1 MEIDL
6 VRLHFSPQS
15 LQLLNI
21 AVAIIMF
28 GVALDMH
35 PKDFKTVFDAPR
47 APMIGLCCQFL
58 LLPAMACALTFFLQP
73 QPSIALG
80 IMLVAA
86 CPGGNFSNFLTHFSG
101 GNTAL
106 SIAMSSVS
114 TATSIVMTPLNI
126 AFWGSLNPYTAPLLQ
141 SIAISPWE
149 ILETVALILLL
160 PLALGM
166 LINLRL
172 TWLADKL
179 QKPFQIFSL
188 LFLVAFIG
196 MALKSNLDYFVQY
209 IGIAFWIVLLTNGL
223 ALGMGYGVARILKL
237 QTTDARAVAFE
248 TGIQNSGF
256 GLILIFNFFNGLGGM
271 ALIAAWWGIWH
282 LISGLTLAIYWRRKP
297 VQRAPETA
305 SEPHI

>member
-6 VRLHFSPQS
+6 VRLNFSSQS
-15 LQLLNI
+15 LQMLNI

-35 PKDFKTVFDAPR
+35 PRDFKSVLDAPR
-47 APMIGLCCQFL
+47 ASLIGLCCQFL
-58 LLPAMACALTFFLQP
+58 LLPAMACALTFVLQP

-80 IMLVAA
+80 IILVAA
-86 CPGGNFSNFLTHFSG
+86 CPGGNFSNFLTHFSD

-114 TATSIVMTPLNI
+114 TAASIVMTPLNI
-126 AFWGSLNPYTAPLLQ
+126 AFWGTLNPYTAPLLK

-149 ILETVALILLL
+149 ILQTVALILLL

-166 LINLRL
+166 LLNVRL
-172 TWLADKL
+172 NWLANKL

-188 LFLVAFIG
+188 LFLVVFIG
-196 MALKSNLDYFVQY
+196 MALKSNLNYFVQY

-223 ALGMGYGVARILKL
+223 ALLMGYGAARLLKL
-237 QTTDARAVAFE
+237 EIPDARAVAFE

-282 LISGLTLAIYWRRKP
+282 LISGLSLAIYWRRKP
-297 VQRAPETA
+297 VQGAPETTT
-305 SEPHI
+305 